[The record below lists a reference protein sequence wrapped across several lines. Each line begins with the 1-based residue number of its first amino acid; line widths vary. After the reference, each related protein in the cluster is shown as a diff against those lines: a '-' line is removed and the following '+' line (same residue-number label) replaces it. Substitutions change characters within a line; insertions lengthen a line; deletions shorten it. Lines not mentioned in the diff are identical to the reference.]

1 MSGNSTAVRSRQRG
15 QVIAEYVI
23 MMVVLI
29 IVTLA
34 VLSFS
39 FFFSLYG
46 QRMVDSVST
55 EYP

>member
-46 QRMVDSVST
+46 ERMVDSVSI